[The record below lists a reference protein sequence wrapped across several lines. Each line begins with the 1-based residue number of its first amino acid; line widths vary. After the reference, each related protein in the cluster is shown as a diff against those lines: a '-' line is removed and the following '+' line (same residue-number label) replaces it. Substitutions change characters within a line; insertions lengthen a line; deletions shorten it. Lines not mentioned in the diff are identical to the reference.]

1 MTTLK
6 VQKRDMETK
15 AKKLRREGFITGNL
29 FGKEIEGSIPLKIER
44 LEAERT
50 LRGCMKGTQIMLD
63 VVAGE
68 TYDALIKEV
77 DYNPLKGYIDEIDFQ
92 ALVSNEKVHSV
103 AEIVLHNTENVVEG
117 VLEQILKEVSYKAYP
132 SALVDKTDVDCGNLH
147 LGDCIRVKDLE
158 IAKNKDISIMTNPES
173 IIVNVIAVHNNAGDD
188 TADDTEETAE
198 K

>member
-6 VQKRDMETK
+6 VQKRDMATK
-15 AKKLRREGFITGNL
+15 AKRLRREGYITGNL

-63 VVAGE
+63 VEGRM
-68 TYDALIKEV
+68 YDVLIKE
-77 DYNPLKGYIDEIDFQ
+77 IDFDATRNQTIEIDFQ

-103 AEIVLHNTENVVEG
+103 AEIVLHNKDKVVEG

-132 SALVDKTDVDCGNLH
+132 SALVDKVIVDVGNLR
-147 LGDCIRVKDLE
+147 LGDSIKVKDLD
-158 IAKNKDISIMTNPES
+158 IAKNKDIDVMTNPDS
-173 IIVNVIAVHNNAGDD
+173 IVVNVIAVHGNDED
-188 TADDTEETAE
+188 TAETEEA